1 MPQKGYIPKP
11 PRGTRDIQNQDLQ
24 IYDEIISVCK
34 DKFKLR
40 GAKQI
45 DTPIFELNDTFKNLY
60 GDEEKL
66 IYKIDS
72 SSRENVYKKVNSID
86 DQTIDLQKELGD
98 QDKEELSLRYDL
110 TVPFARFVACNGIN
124 LMKKFQIGK
133 VYRMDTPQ
141 MEKGRYREF
150 YQCDYDI
157 IGSDQNSQLFEI
169 EVLDLMTDIL
179 STLLGKD
186 MFRIRFNDRELLSDI
201 LKGCGLKSKKL
212 KTVCSSLDK
221 MDKHPWSYIE
231 NELVNVKNIN
241 IDIVAKIKNIL
252 DKLTIDTTKQ
262 KDGTPQMMQMLELL
276 KSEKLISE
284 NIEQRLYLLLNNML
298 EIGIL
303 DFFKF
308 DISLIRG
315 LDYYTG
321 IIYEAEYLDKS
332 IMSFSISGG
341 GRYDKMIGKLSTNNV
356 PAIGLSIG
364 VERIFNILKTTY
376 EKAKINV
383 LQPIVK
389 TYVISPKL
397 RKEENTEENKKKMI
411 LERIK
416 LCKELRENGISC
428 DMYHTPNAQMGA
440 QFAYVDKNNI
450 PFIIILGLQEVN
462 KETVNLKNNKTREQ
476 QTLTREE
483 CVKFLQNNF

>member
-1 MPQKGYIPKP
+1 MPKKGYIPKP
-11 PRGTRDIQNQDLQ
+11 PKGTRDIQNTDLQ
-24 IYDEIISVCK
+24 IYDEIIQVCK

-60 GDEEKL
+60 GNEEKL

-72 SSRENVYKKVNSID
+72 SSRDAVYKSDKPNK
-86 DQTIDLQKELGD
+86 TPED

-110 TVPFARFVACNGIN
+110 TVPFARFVACNGIT

-157 IGSDQNSQLFEI
+157 IGSDQDTQLFEI

-186 MFRIRFNDRELLSDI
+186 MFKIRFNDRELLADI
-201 LKGCGLKSKKL
+201 LKSCGLKSKKL

-221 MDKHPWSYIE
+221 LDKQPWEYVE
-231 NELVNVKNIN
+231 NELINIKNIN
-241 IDIVAKIKNIL
+241 SEIVANIKRIL
-252 DKLTIDTTKQ
+252 DKVVVD
-262 KDGTPQMMQMLELL
+262 DSSSGPQMIQMLNLL
-276 KSEKLISE
+276 KSEKLINESIE
-284 NIEQRLYLLLNNML
+284 NKLTLLFNNML
-298 EIGIL
+298 ELGIL
-303 DFFKF
+303 EYFKF
-308 DISLIRG
+308 DLSLIRG

-341 GRYDKMIGKLSTNNV
+341 GRYDKMIGKLSNNNV

-364 VERIFNILKTTY
+364 VERILNILKINY

-383 LQPIVK
+383 LPPLVK
-389 TYVISPKL
+389 AYVISPKL

-411 LERIK
+411 LEKIK
-416 LCKELRENGISC
+416 LCKELRQNGISC
-428 DMYHTPNAQMGA
+428 DMYHTPNAQMGV

-450 PFIIILGLQEVN
+450 PFIVILGLQEVT
-462 KETVNLKNNKTREQ
+462 KGTVNLKNNKTREQ
-476 QTLTREE
+476 QTLTKEE
-483 CVKFLQNNF
+483 CFRFLQNAF